1 MCARWCRM
9 VAVGATSPSS
19 CRAEPTTPCAID
31 GIASTRSWAAV
42 GAPPKRRSLKDG
54 GCTLMILVAETPKA
68 KPARSSS
75 SKAVVRSVK
84 RVKHESKS
92 GLLRT
97 SVCEQTGTSILALAG
112 RGAARRSP
120 RFTAAPPPLAP
131 RAIPTWPSRRTTQTV
146 RVQPR
151 TRPKDATCTLYS
163 REATYPPPRPWE
175 RGAGWV
181 GAGAARCRR
190 KLRRSSRHPQL
201 SNSSSHT
208 TTYFIWICETS

>member
-146 RVQPR
+146 VCNPEPAPKTLPVLC
-151 TRPKDATCTLYS
+151 TRERQLTRLPA
-163 REATYPPPRPWE
+163 PG

>member
-1 MCARWCRM
+1 M

-112 RGAARRSP
+112 RGAARR
-120 RFTAAPPPLAP
+120 AAPL
-131 RAIPTWPSRRTTQTV
+131 W
-146 RVQPR
+146 
-151 TRPKDATCTLYS
+151 RPASL
-163 REATYPPPRPWE
+163 PPPRLSRPAPSPHGHPAE
-175 RGAGWV
+175 QLKRSVCNPEPAPKTLPVLCTRERQLTRLPAPGRGAGWV